1 MTNSITK
8 LLGPP
13 CPYKES
19 LMTCP
24 EFLTYVSKADFI
36 YCNNTTPTLFLH
48 NTVQEYKTAEMNQIT
63 FLSAFIINTRSKTA
77 KPLQTH
83 TMLEKM
89 RKLSEM
95 QSD

>member
-1 MTNSITK
+1 
-8 LLGPP
+8 
-13 CPYKES
+13 
-19 LMTCP
+19 
-24 EFLTYVSKADFI
+24 
-36 YCNNTTPTLFLH
+36 
-48 NTVQEYKTAEMNQIT
+48 MNQIT